1 MELGTGWIPLSSS
14 GGKESQRN
22 KRPLS
27 KYVSHRGKNE
37 SYIPSYLLS
46 LYKAAY
52 KTFGAISPYS
62 PGLLSFIRLKDK
74 LGLLHLK
81 ENQFGEQPFKQGWDG
96 ST

>member
-14 GGKESQRN
+14 GGKESQGN

-52 KTFGAISPYS
+52 KTVGAISPHF

-74 LGLLHLK
+74 LGLLPLK